1 MPAYRS
7 SDEADIRNDVVA
19 HLRKEWPSAR
29 IIHEINCAG
38 TGSNRIDVLA
48 VTEMSIAAVEIK
60 SKKDKLDRLPD
71 QLQAMQRC
79 AHISIAAIH
88 EKFLVEKETNKW
100 NAERTDD
107 DGRFWKTALPPEIEA
122 MRWRVSTWVWPQRPI
137 TEKNRYDERS
147 AWRLAPTPL
156 TLALPHGALDMLWA
170 NELRWLCAELRIGV
184 GKRANMGELV
194 NALRWMGTGRDLTR
208 GVCAALRR
216 RDCVEADAPIID
228 GGKPWLV

>member
-19 HLRKEWPSAR
+19 HIRANWPSAR
-29 IIHEINCAG
+29 IIHEINVAG

-48 VTEMSIAAVEIK
+48 VTEMAIAAVEIK

-71 QLQAMQRC
+71 QLHAMRRC

-107 DGRFWKTALPPEIEA
+107 AGRFWKKTLPPEIEA
-122 MRWRVSTWVWPQRPI
+122 MRWRVSTWVWPQKPI
-137 TEKNRYDERS
+137 TEQNRYDERA

-170 NELRWLCAELRIGV
+170 DELRQLCADLQIGT
-184 GKRANMGELV
+184 GKRPNMSQMA
-194 NALRWMGTGRDLTR
+194 NALRWSATGRDLTR

-216 RDCVEADAPIID
+216 RKCTEADAPIEIE
-228 GGKPWLV
+228 GAKQ